1 MNHRPIRRPARTRI
15 PTTVRTARIAA
26 AGAVLVALGMFVGAP
41 AAFAATP
48 SAAPAA
54 TAAPA
59 PPAVDDTNG
68 CAAGHLP
75 AVIEG
80 APPSYHPGDARG
92 AWIWHGKD
100 GYAIRVTHRQ
110 DGKLVEFTGSVTADR
125 PIQVKAVQLENSDRY
140 WFSNDHKTLYFAF
153 ANYGHTDGIDFRA
166 DCAAKVSFGVRAD
179 GGLLSPSRVLLGA
192 HAVAALSNPFTV
204 ERRK

>member
-1 MNHRPIRRPARTRI
+1 MRT
-15 PTTVRTARIAA
+15 TRIAA
-26 AGAVLVALGMFVGAP
+26 AAGVTTVLVALGALAGAP
-41 AAFAATP
+41 AALASTT
-48 SAAPAA
+48 SA
-54 TAAPA
+54 TATPA
-59 PPAVDDTNG
+59 PPAVDDTFG

-80 APPSYHPGDARG
+80 APASYHPGDARG
-92 AWIWHGKD
+92 AWIWHGND

-110 DGKLVEFTGSVTADR
+110 DGKLVEFTGVVAADR
-125 PIQVKAVQLENSDRY
+125 PIEVKAVQLENSDRY

-179 GGLLSPSRVLLGA
+179 GGKLSPSRVLLGA
-192 HAVAALSNPFTV
+192 HAVSALSNPFTV

>member
-1 MNHRPIRRPARTRI
+1 MNRRPIRRPARTR
-15 PTTVRTARIAA
+15 VRTTIRTTRIAA
-26 AGAVLVALGMFVGAP
+26 AAGVTTVLVALGVLMGAP
-41 AAFAATP
+41 AAFAAGT
-48 SAAPAA
+48 SA
-54 TAAPA
+54 TATA
-59 PPAVDDTNG
+59 PPVFDDTVG
-68 CAAGHLP
+68 CAAGRLP

-80 APPSYHPGDARG
+80 APASYHPGDARG
-92 AWIWHGKD
+92 AWIWHGED

-125 PIQVKAVQLENSDRY
+125 PIQVKSVQLENSDRY
-140 WFSNDHKTLYFAF
+140 WFSNDHTTLYFAF

-179 GGLLSPSRVLLGA
+179 GTLLSPSRVLLGA
-192 HAVAALSNPFTV
+192 HVVAALSNPFTV

>member
-1 MNHRPIRRPARTRI
+1 MNRRPIRKPAR
-15 PTTVRTARIAA
+15 ARIRTTIRTSRVAA
-26 AGAVLVALGMFVGAP
+26 VAGATTVLVALGLLVGAP
-41 AAFAATP
+41 AAFAAGT
-48 SAAPAA
+48 SA
-54 TAAPA
+54 TATPA
-59 PPAVDDTNG
+59 PPATDDTNG
-68 CAAGHLP
+68 CTAGHLP

-80 APPSYHPGDARG
+80 APASYHPGDPRG

-100 GYAIRVTHRQ
+100 GYAIRVTHQQ

-125 PIQVKAVQLENSDRY
+125 PIQVKAVQLENADRY

-192 HAVAALSNPFTV
+192 HAVAALSNPFAV